1 MGEEKIIRISVRNLV
16 EFLLRSGDLDNR
28 RDSFAD
34 REAMQKGSR
43 LHRKIQKRMGGDYRA
58 EQALVYRRDYE
69 EFSIQ
74 LEGRADGIF
83 TEEGKTWIDEI
94 KGMYLDVTSLEEPF
108 LVHLAQAKC
117 YACILGMEQGKRS
130 LGVQMTY
137 ANLDSEEIKRFR
149 REYTLE
155 ELQEW
160 LEELLAAYYKWADFE
175 YQWRKK
181 RNASMEAL
189 EFPFPYRP
197 GQRNLV
203 AGVYRTIQ
211 QKKELFI
218 QAPTGIGK
226 TMSAVYPAVRAM
238 GQGLGEKLF
247 YLTAKTITRTV
258 AEEAFALLKSR
269 GLKMKTLTITA
280 KEKLCV
286 CEKMDCNPENC
297 PRAKG
302 HYDRVNDAVFDF
314 LQQEG
319 EMRREDILRQSEDW
333 QVCPYEM
340 CLDTASW
347 VDAIICDYNYVF
359 DPNARL
365 RRFFGEGMRGEYL
378 FLIDEAHNLVERGRD
393 MFSAVLYKEDF
404 LALKRAVKPYS
415 KKLERLLEKGNRQ
428 LLEYKRECDRC
439 QVLSSLGAFPISLL
453 NLMGEL
459 EKFLAELNP
468 GELRNQ
474 VLEFYFQV
482 RDFLNIY
489 DLLDENYVIYSRHD
503 EEGNFLVKLFC
514 VNPAA
519 NLQACLDK
527 GSSAIFFSATL
538 LPMPYYQKLLSTH
551 GDDYSMYARSPF
563 PQEHRF
569 LALARD
575 VSSRY
580 TRRNEAEFRRIAR
593 YIRAAVSGRRGNYMV
608 FFPSYK
614 LLGDVW
620 EIYREEYQGEGQ
632 RCLLQTPSMDEAS
645 REEFL
650 KAFEAE
656 REETVVAFCIMGGI
670 FSEGIDLTGE
680 RLVGAVI
687 VGTGLPQVG
696 DEREILKAYYDRK
709 GEAGFDYAYRF
720 PGMNKVLQAAGR
732 VIRTAED
739 KGVLLL
745 LDDRFLNRE
754 YQGLFPVE
762 WESRSPCTLDTVEEQ
777 LHRFWESRLLEE
789 GH

>member
-43 LHRKIQKRMGGDYRA
+43 LHRKIQKKMGGDYRA
-58 EQALVYRRDYE
+58 EQVLVYRREYE
-69 EFSIQ
+69 EFAIQ
-74 LEGRADGIF
+74 IEGRADGIF
-83 TEEGKTWIDEI
+83 TEEGQTWIDEI
-94 KGMYLDVTSLEEPF
+94 KGMYLDVNTLEDP
-108 LVHLAQAKC
+108 LSVHLAQAKC
-117 YACILGMEQGKRS
+117 YACIWGMEQGEER

-149 REYTLE
+149 QVYTLQ
-155 ELQEW
+155 ELGEW
-160 LEELLAAYYKWADFE
+160 LEGLLNAYYKWANFE

-181 RNASMEAL
+181 RNASMDTL

-211 QKKELFI
+211 QQKELFI

-226 TMSAVYPAVRAM
+226 TMSVVYPAVRSI

-258 AEEAFALLKSR
+258 AEEAFSILKER
-269 GLKMKTLTITA
+269 GLKIKTLTITA

-302 HYDRVNDAVFDF
+302 HYDRINDAVFEF

-319 EMRREDILRQSEDW
+319 EMRREDILRQSQVW

-347 VDAIICDYNYVF
+347 VDAIVCDYNYVF
-359 DPNARL
+359 DPNAKL
-365 RRFFGEGMRGEYL
+365 RRFFGEGMKGEYL
-378 FLIDEAHNLVERGRD
+378 FLIDEAHNLVERGRK

-404 LALKRAVKPYS
+404 LDLKRAVKPYN
-415 KKLERLLEKGNRQ
+415 KKLERLLEKGNRL

-439 QVLSSLGAFPISLL
+439 QVLESLGAFPIALL

-459 EKFLAELNP
+459 EKFLSDLNS

-474 VLEFYFQV
+474 VLEFYFKV

-503 EEGNFLVKLFC
+503 QEGNFFIKLFC
-514 VNPAA
+514 VNPAV
-519 NLQACLDK
+519 NLQSCLDK
-527 GSSAIFFSATL
+527 GNSAIFFSATL

-551 GDDYSMYARSPF
+551 EDDYSMYARSPF

-580 TRRNEAEFRRIAR
+580 RRRTEGEFQRIAC
-593 YIRAAVSGRRGNYMV
+593 YISSVVSGRKGNYMV

-620 EIYREEYQGEGQ
+620 EIYQEKYLKEGQ
-632 RCLLQTPSMDEAS
+632 HCLLQTPSMDEAA
-645 REEFL
+645 REAFL
-650 KAFEAE
+650 KTFEAE
-656 REETVVAFCIMGGI
+656 REETVIGFCIMGGI
-670 FSEGIDLTGE
+670 FSEGIDLAGE

-732 VIRTAED
+732 VIRTVED

-762 WESRSPCTLDTVEEQ
+762 WESRNSCTLDTVGNQ
-777 LHRFWESRLLEE
+777 LQKFWKSWSQ
-789 GH
+789 GDI

>member
-333 QVCPYEM
+333 QVCPYDM

-468 GELRNQ
+468 GELRTQ

-519 NLQACLDK
+519 NLQA
-527 GSSAIFFSATL
+527 SHA
-538 LPMPYYQKLLSTH
+538 LLS
-551 GDDYSMYARSPF
+551 
-563 PQEHRF
+563 E
-569 LALARD
+569 
-575 VSSRY
+575 
-580 TRRNEAEFRRIAR
+580 
-593 YIRAAVSGRRGNYMV
+593 
-608 FFPSYK
+608 
-614 LLGDVW
+614 
-620 EIYREEYQGEGQ
+620 
-632 RCLLQTPSMDEAS
+632 
-645 REEFL
+645 
-650 KAFEAE
+650 AFEHPWGRLFHVCQVALSPGASVFGLGPG
-656 REETVVAFCIMGGI
+656 REQPLYPE
-670 FSEGIDLTGE
+670 
-680 RLVGAVI
+680 
-687 VGTGLPQVG
+687 
-696 DEREILKAYYDRK
+696 K
-709 GEAGFDYAYRF
+709 
-720 PGMNKVLQAAGR
+720 
-732 VIRTAED
+732 
-739 KGVLLL
+739 
-745 LDDRFLNRE
+745 
-754 YQGLFPVE
+754 
-762 WESRSPCTLDTVEEQ
+762 
-777 LHRFWESRLLEE
+777 
-789 GH
+789 